1 MLYFIFNHFI
11 FYFFYIMTIIIAL
24 KDTQNK
30 RIIIGADKQVTYG
43 DTVQKVSTKIIS
55 LPVNITDGYG
65 EIIDTKKMHI
75 AISGYPHLAS
85 FLQYGFQVPDMD
97 SNQNFMEYYYQTFI
111 PAFHKSASE
120 IDFIEYTSSQ
130 MDTCSDLLLIFKGT
144 VYNID
149 SNMGVNILDNEF
161 YVAGSGY
168 EVATGSLYTNLRFH
182 PEMNRVD
189 MVKQAIISA
198 GENTPYCDSDVEVKV
213 INYG

>member
-1 MLYFIFNHFI
+1 
-11 FYFFYIMTIIIAL
+11 MTIIIAL

-30 RIIIGADKQVTYG
+30 RIILGADKQVTYG

-55 LPVNITDGYG
+55 IPVNITDGYG

-85 FLQYGFQVPDMD
+85 FLQYGFPVPDMD
-97 SNQNFMEYYYQTFI
+97 DNQDFIEYYYQTFI
-111 PAFHKSASE
+111 PAFHKAATG
-120 IDFIEYTSSQ
+120 IDFLKYSSSR
-130 MDTCSDLLLIFKGT
+130 MDTGGDLLLIFKGQ

-149 SNMGVNILDNEF
+149 FNMGVNLLDNEF

-168 EVATGSLYTNLRFH
+168 EIATGSLYTNLKFH
-182 PEMNRVD
+182 SEMNRVD
-189 MVKQAIISA
+189 MVKQAIISV
-198 GENTPYCDSDVEVKV
+198 GETNLYCDSDVEVKV